1 MISYALSTG
10 AFGLYVTEAV
20 ASAIRKSKFRNYETH
35 IVLCANEDEESRSS
49 VQRTRDLIKEGV
61 LRTASVHLPYNGDLY
76 WDPSVAD
83 ETVRRD
89 VSARLIRLIR
99 ENADLMAPMVTLHA
113 SYGGIPQEEH
123 PYRLDQTCK
132 TIEELIPTAREL
144 GFVINVEYLPR
155 QCIGNS
161 EAELQ
166 QFLTRFDAED
176 VGICLDVNH
185 IMDKYIELP
194 GMIDRLASRIR
205 SFHICDYD
213 GVDETHWMPGQGIH
227 DWQELMKHIRM
238 IDHDILLILETGYQL
253 RLPTRPV
260 DPQFAFRQNER
271 AVWFLEN
278 CENLVPQIENFR
290 MPGN

>member
-10 AFGLYVTEAV
+10 SFGLYVTEAV

-123 PYRLDQTCK
+123 PYRLDQACK

-253 RLPTRPV
+253 KLPTRPV
-260 DPQFAFRQNER
+260 DPRFAFRQNER

-278 CENLVPQIENFR
+278 CEILVPQIENFR

>member
-20 ASAIRKSKFRNYETH
+20 ASAIRKSKFCNYETH

-49 VQRTRDLIKEGV
+49 VQCTRELIKEGV

-83 ETVRRD
+83 ETIRRD

-123 PYRLDQTCK
+123 PYRLDQACK

-185 IMDKYIELP
+185 IMNKYMELP
-194 GMIDRLASRIR
+194 GMIDRLAPRIR

-227 DWQELMKHIRM
+227 DWRELMKHIRM

-253 RLPTRPV
+253 KLSNRPV

>member
-1 MISYALSTG
+1 
-10 AFGLYVTEAV
+10 
-20 ASAIRKSKFRNYETH
+20 
-35 IVLCANEDEESRSS
+35 
-49 VQRTRDLIKEGV
+49 
-61 LRTASVHLPYNGDLY
+61 LPYNGDLY

-83 ETVRRD
+83 EMVRRD

-113 SYGGIPQEEH
+113 SYGGILQEEH
-123 PYRLDQTCK
+123 PYRLDQACK

-166 QFLTRFDAED
+166 QFLTRFDAAD

-185 IMDKYIELP
+185 IMDKYMELP

-227 DWQELMKHIRM
+227 DWRELMKHIRL
-238 IDHDILLILETGYQL
+238 IEHDILLILETGYQL
-253 RLPTRPV
+253 KLSNRPV

>member
-83 ETVRRD
+83 ETIRRD

-144 GFVINVEYLPR
+144 GFLINVEYLPR

-166 QFLTRFDAED
+166 QFLSRFDAED

-185 IMDKYIELP
+185 IMDRYRELP
-194 GMIDRLASRIR
+194 AMIRRLAGRIKT
-205 SFHICDYD
+205 FHICDYD
-213 GVDETHWMPGQGIH
+213 GVDEMHWFPGQGIIPWDKVMEAIHEIEH
-227 DWQELMKHIRM
+227 DVV
-238 IDHDILLILETGYQL
+238 LISETMFQL
-253 RLPTRPV
+253 GTKV
-260 DPQFAFRQNER
+260 SHVADPFFGLRQTER
-271 AVWFLEN
+271 AFWFLEN
-278 CENLVPQIENFR
+278 CAELMKSEKEFKFR
-290 MPGN
+290 

>member
-1 MISYALSTG
+1 M
-10 AFGLYVTEAV
+10 
-20 ASAIRKSKFRNYETH
+20 
-35 IVLCANEDEESRSS
+35 
-49 VQRTRDLIKEGV
+49 
-61 LRTASVHLPYNGDLY
+61 PYNGDLY

-161 EAELQ
+161 EAELR

-253 RLPTRPV
+253 KLPTRPV

>member
-123 PYRLDQTCK
+123 PHRLDQTCK
-132 TIEELIPTAREL
+132 TIEELIPTARDL

-155 QCIGNS
+155 QCLGNS

-227 DWQELMKHIRM
+227 DWRELMKHIRM

-253 RLPTRPV
+253 KLPNRPV